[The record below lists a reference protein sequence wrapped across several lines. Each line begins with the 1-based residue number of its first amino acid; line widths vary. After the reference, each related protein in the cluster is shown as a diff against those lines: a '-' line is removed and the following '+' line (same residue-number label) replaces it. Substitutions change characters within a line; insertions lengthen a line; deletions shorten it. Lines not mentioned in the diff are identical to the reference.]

1 MLETLLFL
9 RNAMASVQLDPLGLA
24 VIAIQVTGFLL
35 LLVGVYPSK
44 QREENAN
51 LFKHGLLSTVA
62 VVVNLVTV
70 FALMLPFFSKIVIN
84 TSGIGLA
91 QFPVMWLHAAIGAVT
106 IGSSVI
112 MIASWLVQPLG
123 ELGCAKRWRL
133 MKPTL
138 VIWALAIAFG
148 AFIHIYGLM

>member
-9 RNAMASVQLDPLGLA
+9 KNAMASVQIDPLGLA
-24 VIAIQVTGFLL
+24 IISIQVIGFLL

-51 LFKHGLLSTVA
+51 LVKHGLLSTVA

-84 TSGIGLA
+84 TSSGGFA
-91 QFPVMWLHAAIGAVT
+91 QFPVMWLHALVGAVT

-112 MIASWLVQPLG
+112 LIVSWLIQPLG

-138 VIWALAIAFG
+138 VIWALAIIFG